1 MHVLFC
7 SDSRRTLQNQTNT
20 CTTSTEENPTS
31 KAHIHTNKHPPSAAS
46 AAALASTATPMVRK
60 LPLSSVLYT
69 INSARDIPPSSP
81 PPPAATPPAWMW
93 PSCKHPRAHS
103 FRSPSAASAA
113 AAAKT
118 IASIFLDSGES
129 SFANSSARMHHD
141 CASDSLSTES
151 DVSATAEDM
160 ADAIV
165 RGLRSDRLL
174 FEPRA
179 PSSSILDKKP
189 VRRAAGGGDD
199 DDDGAASFGGG
210 VAVAF
215 DSEDPYED
223 FRASMAEMLAAHGVG
238 DWGWLEAMLGWYLRA
253 NGKETHA
260 AIVAAFVDLVVSTAA
275 RGSSSSRHSSFTL
288 AGTDLES
295 SSAGGGAAGHISF
308 RLR

>member
-1 MHVLFC
+1 
-7 SDSRRTLQNQTNT
+7 
-20 CTTSTEENPTS
+20 
-31 KAHIHTNKHPPSAAS
+31 
-46 AAALASTATPMVRK
+46 MVRK
-60 LPLSSVLYT
+60 LPLSSVFYT
-69 INSARDIPPSSP
+69 INSGARDTPPSSP
-81 PPPAATPPAWMW
+81 PPPAAAPPAWMW
-93 PSCKHPRAHS
+93 PSCKHPRADS
-103 FRSPSAASAA
+103 FRSTSAATAA

-129 SFANSSARMHHD
+129 SFANSSARMMHHD

-151 DVSATAEDM
+151 EVSATAEDM

-189 VRRAAGGGDD
+189 LRRSATDD
-199 DDDGAASFGGG
+199 AASFGGG

-238 DWGWLEAMLGWYLRA
+238 DWDWLEAMLGWYLRA

-260 AIVAAFVDLVVSTAA
+260 AIVAAFVDLVVSMAA
-275 RGSSSSRHSSFTL
+275 SGSSSSRHSSFTL

-295 SSAGGGAAGHISF
+295 SSAGGAGNISF

>member
-1 MHVLFC
+1 
-7 SDSRRTLQNQTNT
+7 
-20 CTTSTEENPTS
+20 
-31 KAHIHTNKHPPSAAS
+31 
-46 AAALASTATPMVRK
+46 MVRK

-189 VRRAAGGGDD
+189 
-199 DDDGAASFGGG
+199 
-210 VAVAF
+210 
-215 DSEDPYED
+215 
-223 FRASMAEMLAAHGVG
+223 MLPAHGVG

-308 RLR
+308 TLR

>member
-1 MHVLFC
+1 
-7 SDSRRTLQNQTNT
+7 
-20 CTTSTEENPTS
+20 
-31 KAHIHTNKHPPSAAS
+31 
-46 AAALASTATPMVRK
+46 MVRK
-60 LPLSSVLYT
+60 LPLSSVFYT
-69 INSARDIPPSSP
+69 INSVRDTPPSSP

-103 FRSPSAASAA
+103 FRSPSAATAA

-151 DVSATAEDM
+151 EVSTTAEDM

-189 VRRAAGGGDD
+189 VCRAANDD
-199 DDDGAASFGGG
+199 AASFGGG

-238 DWGWLEAMLGWYLRA
+238 DWDWLEAMLGWYLRA

-260 AIVAAFVDLVVSTAA
+260 AIVAAFVDLVVSRAA

-295 SSAGGGAAGHISF
+295 SSTGGAGHISF